1 LLATTLIPP
10 GADEPLNDPQEIRQ
24 LFEKQ
29 LQGVLDAGACP
40 MAPTTVVDL
49 TAEPPLIT
57 RLGAG
62 DPARLGLQ
70 V

>member
-1 LLATTLIPP
+1 
-10 GADEPLNDPQEIRQ
+10 
-24 LFEKQ
+24 
-29 LQGVLDAGACP
+29 VLDAGACP

-49 TAEPPLIT
+49 TADPPLIT